1 MSSAAA
7 DVGPLL
13 AGSDAAAEKRWAA
26 MGEEG
31 LDHEIRA
38 LRSGVQDLNAQLQG
52 LGVAVSLDDREPDGE
67 AAADLPVR
75 VACSKQGTCLKKQTR
90 CEVCAKCLLAKWCTR
105 QCKRASPQ
113 VYVPK
118 LRACADSSGMAH

>member
-7 DVGPLL
+7 VGPLL
-13 AGSDAAAEKRWAA
+13 AGSDAAAEKQWAA
-26 MGEEG
+26 MGEED
-31 LDHEIRA
+31 LDREIRA

-75 VACSKQGTCLKKQTR
+75 VACSKSGTCIKK
-90 CEVCAKCLLAKWCTR
+90 
-105 QCKRASPQ
+105 
-113 VYVPK
+113 
-118 LRACADSSGMAH
+118 

>member
-26 MGEEG
+26 LGEED
-31 LDHEIRA
+31 LDREIRA

-75 VACSKQGTCLKKQTR
+75 VACSKPGTRLKKQTR
-90 CEVCAKCLLAKWCTR
+90 CEYCAKCGHPAR
-105 QCKRASPQ
+105 
-113 VYVPK
+113 
-118 LRACADSSGMAH
+118 